1 MWYTQIVN
9 VYIIK
14 FNYKN
19 YFFIFSPNKMSKRLI
34 EFNCGDPKSNQQTA
48 SKVDCQ
54 ITINNSQISKKSKP
68 KKQTERNVK
77 LVNEI
82 EVFDSES
89 SEDTETQPVIEKTFR
104 NEEFNTKVNIPVKS
118 KSRSIPSSTERFVMV
133 SRQPI
138 VTSEEIENNIEFHK
152 KRAEILTNTLCL
164 NDKKL
169 VANLID
175 RSGKVIISA
184 QEFCEL
190 VAIMLSNE
198 ESQVNPSDIGLT
210 LQEEVLPSCLK
221 VHISPF
227 KQITS
232 IKINN
237 QDFHNIQNE
246 AYNTLT
252 DIYKISVNTVYVTP
266 FFEK

>member
-1 MWYTQIVN
+1 
-9 VYIIK
+9 
-14 FNYKN
+14 
-19 YFFIFSPNKMSKRLI
+19 MSKRLI

-54 ITINNSQISKKSKP
+54 ITINNSQISKKGKP
-68 KKQTERNVK
+68 KKQTTREVK
-77 LVNEI
+77 IVDGV
-82 EVFDSES
+82 EVFDSEL
-89 SEDTETQPVIEKTFR
+89 SEDTETQPVVEKSSH
-104 NEEFNTKVNIPVKS
+104 NEEFNTKVNVPIKATL
-118 KSRSIPSSTERFVMV
+118 RSIPASTERFVMV

-138 VTSEEIENNIEFHK
+138 VTSEEIDNNIEFHK
-152 KRAEILTNTLCL
+152 KRAEILTNALCL

-169 VANLID
+169 SANLID

-198 ESQVNPSDIGLT
+198 ESQVNPSDINLT
-210 LQEEVLPSCLK
+210 LQEEIISSCLK
-221 VHISPF
+221 VNVSPF
-227 KQITS
+227 KRIAS

-237 QDFHNIQNE
+237 QDFHNVQNE

-252 DIYKISVNTVYVTP
+252 DTYKISVDTVYVVP
-266 FFEK
+266 FSAA

>member
-1 MWYTQIVN
+1 
-9 VYIIK
+9 
-14 FNYKN
+14 
-19 YFFIFSPNKMSKRLI
+19 MSKRLI

-54 ITINNSQISKKSKP
+54 ITINNSQISKKGKP
-68 KKQTERNVK
+68 KKQTTREVK
-77 LVNEI
+77 IVDGV
-82 EVFDSES
+82 EVFDSEL
-89 SEDTETQPVIEKTFR
+89 SEDTETQPVVEKSSH
-104 NEEFNTKVNIPVKS
+104 NEEFNTKVNVPIKATL
-118 KSRSIPSSTERFVMV
+118 RSIPASTERFVMV

-138 VTSEEIENNIEFHK
+138 VTSEEIDNNIEFHK
-152 KRAEILTNTLCL
+152 KRAEILTNALCL

-169 VANLID
+169 SANLID

-198 ESQVNPSDIGLT
+198 ESQVNPSDINLT
-210 LQEEVLPSCLK
+210 LQEEIISSCLK
-221 VHISPF
+221 VNVSPF
-227 KQITS
+227 KRIAS

-237 QDFHNIQNE
+237 QDFQNVQKE

-252 DIYKISVNTVYVTP
+252 DTYKISVDTVYVVP
-266 FFEK
+266 FSAA